1 MAKDNIAEIL
11 SDLTPAVKREL
22 LDGLVKS
29 LLSELIET
37 EKKELLQKIVS
48 GGRENRQM
56 IDMVEH

>member
-1 MAKDNIAEIL
+1 MARDKIAEIM
-11 SDLTPAVKREL
+11 SDLNPAVKKEL
-22 LDGLVKS
+22 LDDLVKS

-48 GGRENRQM
+48 GGRENQQV